1 MGEEHLACLK
11 QEEWGKLWEIIK
23 LHSAHV
29 MEGDKSGG
37 FRDRLLMVERD
48 MVELKRRFWLSSIL
62 GGVIG
67 ALIGSGSN
75 DVVVMLIKWIMG
87 K

>member
-1 MGEEHLACLK
+1 MDSHLACLK
-11 QEEWGKLWEIIK
+11 EGEWGKLWEIIK
-23 LHSAHV
+23 SHSDHV

-37 FRDRLLMVERD
+37 FRDRLLKAEID
-48 MVELKRRFWLSSIL
+48 LKQLKERFWASSLI

-67 ALIGSGSN
+67 ALIGSGSK
-75 DVVVMLIKWIMG
+75 DLLTVFIGWLMK

>member
-23 LHSAHV
+23 LHSTHV

>member
-1 MGEEHLACLK
+1 MNEHIACLK
-11 QEEWGKLWEIIK
+11 EGEWGKLWEIIK

-37 FRDRLLMVERD
+37 FRDRLLIIERD
-48 MVELKRRFWLSSIL
+48 VGELKKRFWLSSLI
-62 GGVIG
+62 GGIVG

-75 DVVVMLIKWIMG
+75 DAIAMLIKWIMG